1 MERLHLDFLQPHARR
16 GGLGVAL
23 LVAGAVV
30 AGVTLVRQY
39 QIAQE
44 TARLEERVLD
54 ARRMARRAMP
64 HLDLRT
70 ARGRPLADEIRAAN
84 VVIERLNVP
93 WDALFRELEAAED
106 PGVTLLAIQPDA
118 ATGQVRIAG
127 EARKLDA
134 VFGYVS
140 RLEEREGLHNVY
152 LIGHEVR
159 DTPSRPVAFS
169 LLAQW
174 KPPR

>member
-16 GGLGVAL
+16 GGLGLAL
-23 LVAGAVV
+23 LVAGVLA
-30 AGVTLVRQY
+30 AGVGLVRQY

-44 TARLEERVLD
+44 ATRLEERVTD
-54 ARRMARRAMP
+54 ARNMARRAMP
-64 HLDLRT
+64 RIDLRT
-70 ARGRPLADEIRAAN
+70 ARGRPLGDEIRAAN

-93 WDALFRELEAAED
+93 WNALFRELEAAGD
-106 PGVTLLAIQPDA
+106 AGITLLAIQPDA

-134 VFGYVS
+134 VFSYVS
-140 RLEEREGLHNVY
+140 RLEKREGLHNVY
-152 LIGHEVR
+152 LVGHSVR

-169 LLAQW
+169 LLADW
-174 KPPR
+174 KAAR

>member
-16 GGLGVAL
+16 GGLGVGL
-23 LVAGAVV
+23 LVAGTV
-30 AGVTLVRQY
+30 ATGVALVHQF
-39 QIAQE
+39 QIARE
-44 TARLEERVLD
+44 TTRLEERVME
-54 ARRMARRAMP
+54 ARSMARRAMP
-64 HLDLRT
+64 RLELRT

-93 WDALFRELEAAED
+93 WDALFRELEAAGD

-140 RLEEREGLHNVY
+140 RLEERAGLRNVY
-152 LIGHEVR
+152 LVGHEVR

-169 LLAQW
+169 LLAEW
-174 KPPR
+174 KAAP